1 VDIQLKII
9 STRHGSVGISIKIM
23 NKKKLLGITLLGI
36 PIVIY
41 FSVLITAFGWQI
53 VAQTLGYVICGLTL
67 MLSIM
72 LGIVLLNEDSKKD
85 LNDKL

>member
-1 VDIQLKII
+1 
-9 STRHGSVGISIKIM
+9 M

-72 LGIVLLNEDSKKD
+72 VGIVLLNEDNKKD